1 MNFFKKLFSGNNTPP
16 SSPISL
22 PLDESQY
29 WNIIAESLAKTDTQE
44 EQEEYLVKQLEALS
58 SADMVG
64 FRLQTDKLL
73 HDTYNEQMWCAGYI
87 MNGGCSDDM
96 FEYFRCWVISRGK
109 DVYYAAKANPD
120 TLISQV
126 SPGMEMYDFED
137 FWYVALKAFEV
148 KTGKDLYDFIDTDNV
163 TFGEGHYPEITFTW
177 EEENPESMRT
187 ICPKLF
193 DALWD

>member
-16 SSPISL
+16 PSPIAQ

-29 WNIIAESLAKTDTQE
+29 WNIIAESLAKSDTQE
-44 EQEEYLVKQLEALS
+44 DQEEYLVKQLEVLS
-58 SADMVG
+58 PADMVG

-87 MNGGCSDDM
+87 INGGCSDDM

-120 TLISQV
+120 TLITQV
-126 SPGMEMYDFED
+126 SPEMEMYDFED
-137 FWYVALKAFEV
+137 FWHVALKAFEA
-148 KTGKDLYDFIDTDNV
+148 KTGKDLYDFIDNDNV
-163 TFGEGHYPEITFTW
+163 AFGEGYYPEITFTW
-177 EEENPESMRT
+177 EEENPESMRA

-193 DALWD
+193 DAMWQ